1 MTKVARPAALP
12 TPAKVAGALAA
23 AGAVAAG
30 AAMARPPETPKP
42 QPTQQPQFNPLQG
55 VAALGQA
62 TRTLQ
67 STLGQVAGALQKA
80 GQTIA
85 SGAQTVAREAG
96 KFAAWT
102 EQQQEQLFQGKVTPA
117 TVIGTAAS
125 FILPTT
131 ALQIIGGQKKADIG
145 NPETAIGLGSDILSV
160 IPVLGAVG
168 KVVKGGAVAAKAA
181 TAATKIAKVETA
193 AQKVVTNVKP
203 IQTVV
208 KTAARLPE
216 PRVLPRPTPP
226 PRIPPMTKLAEVA
239 RPAAKL
245 AEAARPV
252 AKAPAVARLIPTSP
266 SLESIPT
273 RFHMSWLLKAVG
285 QAARRIEPIAVKAAT
300 QAKPAVQRI
309 ATQAKPAI
317 QTAVKTAAKLP
328 APAKVL
334 GALGATAAGLSM
346 AIAAQHPKA
355 PPYRAIV
362 VDYKPPPPPPPGAKC
377 ENRGGVIVCTK
388 ESQPTEQDKAFW
400 ESYKRTQELQKQ
412 QEEILQLMRQRIQ
425 DWKKVQAM
433 QIQYGFQS
441 AALAPPPS
449 FSDLEKRLADIQ
461 KELKSPQ
468 PQPSP
473 PPKPAQWHALASPP
487 PKPQPS
493 QPAPAQPKQLI
504 PTWVAIGA
512 GAAGLAAAVGA
523 LLARKPG
530 LLKIAAKPVNEAVAK
545 KPTVTSFLS
554 IFRRTPVAKT
564 EAKVSE
570 IAKAARIGAAEKT
583 AMQASTRA
591 ARQVAARAAAK
602 NIMQAS
608 TRAARLAKLAKV
620 AKYGAGIGALGLV
633 GYGVY
638 RMFTG
643 AEGAVG
649 AEQAQPEAAAQAGA
663 GAGAA
668 GVQMPPQM
676 PQSQITE
683 SPGQGEVAVGAPQM
697 LGVGGAGA
705 VDGGE
710 AGVVGTNVGPLGG
723 YVPPTGGYGAVGEA
737 GVGGV
742 GVGVGGAPGA
752 VGGLGGFVQ
761 SHLLWILG
769 GVALIVIIALLLSRK

>member
-1 MTKVARPAALP
+1 
-12 TPAKVAGALAA
+12 
-23 AGAVAAG
+23 
-30 AAMARPPETPKP
+30 
-42 QPTQQPQFNPLQG
+42 
-55 VAALGQA
+55 
-62 TRTLQ
+62 
-67 STLGQVAGALQKA
+67 
-80 GQTIA
+80 
-85 SGAQTVAREAG
+85 
-96 KFAAWT
+96 
-102 EQQQEQLFQGKVTPA
+102 
-117 TVIGTAAS
+117 
-125 FILPTT
+125 
-131 ALQIIGGQKKADIG
+131 
-145 NPETAIGLGSDILSV
+145 
-160 IPVLGAVG
+160 
-168 KVVKGGAVAAKAA
+168 
-181 TAATKIAKVETA
+181 
-193 AQKVVTNVKP
+193 
-203 IQTVV
+203 
-208 KTAARLPE
+208 
-216 PRVLPRPTPP
+216 
-226 PRIPPMTKLAEVA
+226 
-239 RPAAKL
+239 
-245 AEAARPV
+245 
-252 AKAPAVARLIPTSP
+252 
-266 SLESIPT
+266 
-273 RFHMSWLLKAVG
+273 MSWLLKAVG

-300 QAKPAVQRI
+300 QARPTVQRV

-334 GALGATAAGLSM
+334 GALGATAAGLSI

-355 PPYRAIV
+355 PPYRAVV

-377 ENRGGVIVCTK
+377 ENRGGAIVCTK
-388 ESQPTEQDKAFW
+388 VESQPKQDKFW

-433 QIQYGFQS
+433 QIQYGLQRPE
-441 AALAPPPS
+441 AIAPPPS

-493 QPAPAQPKQLI
+493 QPAPAQPKQLV

-530 LLKIAAKPVNEAVAK
+530 GLLKIAAKPATEAAAK
-545 KPTVTSFLS
+545 TAAKPTITPFLS

-620 AKYGAGIGALGLV
+620 AKYGAGIGALGLI

-643 AEGAVG
+643 AEGALG
-649 AEQAQPEAAAQAGA
+649 TEGGTAGEAG
-663 GAGAA
+663 GVGAA
-668 GVQMPPQM
+668 GVQMP
-676 PQSQITE
+676 QSQIITG
-683 SPGQGEVAVGAPQM
+683 PGGEKAVVDVGMTPSIVPGAP
-697 LGVGGAGA
+697 GAVGGAGA
-705 VDGGE
+705 VGGGE
-710 AGVVGTNVGPLGG
+710 AGGEVVGTNVGPLGG

-737 GVGGV
+737 GAQVGAPQML
-742 GVGVGGAPGA
+742 GVGGAGAGA
-752 VGGLGGFVQ
+752 VGGLGGVQ
-761 SHLLWILG
+761 SHLLWIALG